1 MTAHGNPTPSRF
13 PHSEV
18 KPSSSASQSKPLT
31 PSKSAPDSSTI
42 SASQASVFLK
52 LGITGPRRPVDDV
65 IDQLRKDRSG
75 QWLTG
80 ALQGGPIAALGSAS
94 GGASAADLL
103 ANGKATLE
111 QCSAIKEKSKKIV
124 KHAVSPQE
132 RLGGIAGYFISIAAG
147 LRHHDVLLTTHDRE
161 ELAGI
166 LLDLAEVA
174 PEPYA
179 TLLSEAALAH
189 SGE

>member
-1 MTAHGNPTPSRF
+1 MTAHSNPTPSRSS
-13 PHSEV
+13 HAEV
-18 KPSSSASQSKPLT
+18 KPAPSKPSAST
-31 PSKSAPDSSTI
+31 PVPDSSSI

-65 IDQLRKDRSG
+65 IDHLRKDRTG
-75 QWLTG
+75 QWLSS
-80 ALQGGPIAALGSAS
+80 ALQAGPMTAVGSAA
-94 GGASAADLL
+94 GGASAAELL
-103 ANGKATLE
+103 ASGKATLE

-124 KHAVSPQE
+124 KNAISPQE

-147 LRHHDVLLTTHDRE
+147 LRHHDVLLTTHDRD

-174 PEPYA
+174 PEPFA